1 MEHNER
7 TLESA
12 TSKIPIDATQNTLTL
27 THGPFIYNWKKTKKH
42 GIHVNAH
49 STRETW
55 QTTRP
60 WAWQRTKTKHHTRP
74 TLTQEKRTVEH
85 RKQKSETR
93 KTKETPGNINII
105 QEKQPTPKI
114 QQKPTMWEMVKYA
127 KRQKNGNFLVKERNR
142 QYTTKTTRTY
152 IYKKRSAIT
161 AKPQSNAKMPIL
173 QKRTSQYGATT
184 RTPTDNAQYKIKPC
198 ATPRYIDAQIT

>member
-127 KRQKNGNFLVKERNR
+127 KRQKKWQFPGK
-142 QYTTKTTRTY
+142 RTQQT
-152 IYKKRSAIT
+152 IYHQNNK
-161 AKPQSNAKMPIL
+161 NVYL
-173 QKRTSQYGATT
+173 QKTQRNY
-184 RTPTDNAQYKIKPC
+184 RKTPINRKDAHIAEKNKPIW
-198 ATPRYIDAQIT
+198 RHY